1 MIPLRDSVRSST
13 RPYVTWILIALNI
26 YIFYRQFMLP
36 VDMLNQVYLHF
47 GVVPADLS
55 YALANGT
62 SLVPVLLTLITAM
75 FLHGG
80 WVHVLGNMLYL
91 WVFGDNVEDRLG
103 HLRYLLFYLASGVAG
118 GIAHF
123 LSNPASQVPII
134 GASGAI
140 AGILGAYLIAFPRSR
155 VLTLLPIFIFFTIVE
170 IPAVIFL
177 AIWFVLQL
185 FNGAASI
192 GGTAN
197 TVAWWA
203 HVGGF
208 VAGAIMIKLLPA
220 RRRDNYYYSRE

>member
-36 VDMLNQVYLHF
+36 ASALNQVYLSY
-47 GVVPADLS
+47 GVVPADVS
-55 YALANGT
+55 YALASGA
-62 SLVPVLLTLITAM
+62 SLTPVLLTFLTAT

-103 HLRYLLFYLASGVAG
+103 HWRYLLFYLAAGVAG
-118 GIAHF
+118 GVAHF
-123 LSNPASQVPII
+123 ISNPFSQVPII

-155 VLTLLPIFIFFTIVE
+155 VLALVPIFIIFTIME

-197 TVAWWA
+197 TVVWWA

-208 VAGAIMIKLLPA
+208 VAGMIMIKLLPA
-220 RRRDNYYYSRE
+220 RRRENYHYSRD